1 MKKATL
7 ALLLFLASS
16 APAQEEDGSRAPPE
30 RWSHPRG
37 PASGSGRSHARVPW
51 SYKGILW
58 TVKAKAS
65 FLAPPVTWDGVGF
78 VLDGTRKKVTLIAF
92 DREGTVLARTE
103 LRVPVLPRPAAWNRS
118 VFLVEEE
125 TRLTQLRL
133 KGRSFTRPWT
143 YEAGKG
149 CYPPRILGG
158 EVYLATPRGLE
169 RLRPGSGTPVWTA
182 KGMYRGEPAI
192 LRDHVYAL
200 RRSAEGKRELV
211 VLNRSDGE
219 IVLSAPISGAPTSQR
234 GVRVAVSEAMVAVG
248 LPAEEENWI
257 LFRREV
263 KEGKLSVTGARAESL
278 VTDPIVGGMA
288 LALTPDETWS
298 VLTFGK
304 RPLFHFVSKKDRP
317 ELFEGATSPIVLNGM
332 ICFGTWAADVNT
344 NRIFWHLTEHRKIK
358 EFNRGLRFN
367 AVPMDHEL
375 LLMVP
380 KDGKR
385 IHAIGPE
392 IIGE

>member
-1 MKKATL
+1 MRKATL
-7 ALLLFLASS
+7 ALLLLLAAS
-16 APAQEEDGSRAPPE
+16 APAQEDDGGRAPPE

-37 PASGSGRSHARVPW
+37 PASGSARSHARVPW

-78 VLDGTRKKVTLIAF
+78 ALDVTRKKVTLIAF
-92 DREGTVLARTE
+92 DRDGTVLARTV
-103 LRVPVLPRPAAWNRS
+103 LKPPVLPRPAAWDRS
-118 VFLVEEE
+118 VFLVEEGA
-125 TRLTQLRL
+125 RLTQIRL

-143 YEAGKG
+143 YEAGEG
-149 CYPPRILGG
+149 CDPPRILSG
-158 EVYLATPRGLE
+158 EIYMVTPRGLE

-192 LRDHVYAL
+192 LRGHVYAL
-200 RRSAEGKRELV
+200 RRTEEGRRELV
-211 VLNRSDGE
+211 VLKRSDGE
-219 IVLSAPISGAPTSQR
+219 IVLSAPVPGAASSEP

-248 LPAEEENWI
+248 LPSEEENWI
-257 LFRREV
+257 LFKREE
-263 KEGKLSVTGARAESL
+263 KEGKLRVTGARAETL

-288 LALTPDETWS
+288 LALTPKETWS
-298 VLTFGK
+298 VFLFGK
-304 RPLFHFVSKKDRP
+304 RPLFHIVSKKDRP
-317 ELFEGATSPIVLNGM
+317 ELIDGATSPIALNGM

-358 EFNRGLRFN
+358 EFDKGLRFN

-375 LLMVP
+375 LLVVP